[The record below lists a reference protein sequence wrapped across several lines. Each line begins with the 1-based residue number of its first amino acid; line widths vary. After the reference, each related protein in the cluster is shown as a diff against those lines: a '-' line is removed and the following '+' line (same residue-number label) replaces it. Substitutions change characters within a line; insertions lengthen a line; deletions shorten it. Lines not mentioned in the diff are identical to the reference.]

1 METTAGGIV
10 YPSGD
15 DLASAGA
22 CRMFAE
28 SVDARILAGNVA
40 LDSSEFPSFAIAK
53 PSGVEAVYPSSGFGN
68 PTAYDTI
75 VAESSTYTCSDFFG
89 FNLINNV
96 WKPGIYMVGAMVN
109 FRCVGAV
116 NWVSCRIAVRDWRGP
131 IATVPHIDYIESLT
145 GPTARADEYNSL
157 ASIVE
162 IHAPQGNAG
171 ATVWVE
177 LWVNGGTRV
186 DHQPTS
192 NLWMYRVGDLQNA

>member
-1 METTAGGIV
+1 MEITPGGIM

-28 SVDARILAGNVA
+28 SVDARITAANRV
-40 LDSSEFPSFAIAK
+40 LDGAQYPSFAIAK
-53 PSGVEAVYPSSGFGN
+53 PSGVEAVYPSSGF
-68 PTAYDTI
+68 TSAVQYDTI
-75 VAESSTYTCSDFFG
+75 VAESATVTCSDFFG
-89 FNLINNV
+89 FTLSGSA
-96 WKPGIYMVGAMVN
+96 WTPGIYMVGAMVN

-116 NWVSCRIAVRDWRGP
+116 NWVSCRVAVRDWRGP
-131 IATVPHIDYIESLT
+131 IATTPHIDYIESLT
-145 GPTARADEYNSL
+145 GPTARADEYNSP

-162 IHAPQGNAG
+162 IHAPQGGPG

-192 NLWMYRVGDLQNA
+192 NLWMYRLGDLQNA